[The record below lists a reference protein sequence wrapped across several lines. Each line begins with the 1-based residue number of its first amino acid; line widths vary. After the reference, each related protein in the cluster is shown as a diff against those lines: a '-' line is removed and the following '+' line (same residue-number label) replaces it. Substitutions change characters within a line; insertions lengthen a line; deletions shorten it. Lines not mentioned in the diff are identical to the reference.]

1 MASCLLVATL
11 SQADGRTDAVPKAHM
26 QNAFAAKFTSASQG
40 VSSRLLR
47 LLNAVASG
55 EKDIYQ
61 FGVFTGTGLKKIA
74 DGVRSKELRI
84 WGFDSFQGI
93 PPETSEEVESWK
105 SPAGKKKAHFLE
117 GGYSAAAALGDAS
130 VSSVVRKVAARVGHK
145 DRVSLVPGYF
155 NESLSDE
162 LLRDRGL
169 RPALLVD
176 MDADIYLS
184 AMQALDWMFAKRLI
198 VPGTFVRYD
207 DWPRF
212 NATHGPYK
220 GTNFFGQARAHYE
233 LSEKWDVR
241 WKLVAT
247 GAVQVVSI
255 GADVCAASLCG
266 KAPALR
272 EVLHMSAS
280 HPSNRDDPRLLP
292 LSNPNP
298 NPNPQPNPRP
308 DPSPNP

>member
-1 MASCLLVATL
+1 
-11 SQADGRTDAVPKAHM
+11 
-26 QNAFAAKFTSASQG
+26 
-40 VSSRLLR
+40 
-47 LLNAVASG
+47 
-55 EKDIYQ
+55 
-61 FGVFTGTGLKKIA
+61 
-74 DGVRSKELRI
+74 
-84 WGFDSFQGI
+84 
-93 PPETSEEVESWK
+93 
-105 SPAGKKKAHFLE
+105 
-117 GGYSAAAALGDAS
+117 
-130 VSSVVRKVAARVGHK
+130 
-145 DRVSLVPGYF
+145 
-155 NESLSDE
+155 
-162 LLRDRGL
+162 
-169 RPALLVD
+169 
-176 MDADIYLS
+176 
-184 AMQALDWMFAKRLI
+184 MFAKRLI

-292 LSNPNP
+292 LW
-298 NPNPQPNPRP
+298 
-308 DPSPNP
+308 SPAHTREGLS